1 MKKNFDKFILAIFL
15 IIIVLSISYIL
26 KSVYDIYI
34 SKNQKKLLNEQ
45 TNNIKN
51 IEISNDTE
59 KSNENITNN
68 ATSIVEQNEISNNE
82 IENESDVKNQ
92 NSERI
97 SKLQELQKENSDI
110 KAWIEI
116 ENTDINYPV
125 LQGKDNSYYMKHN
138 YKKQYSINGSIF
150 LDKGYSWEKPS
161 CNLLIYGHNNKNG
174 TMFQSLLKYES
185 KNYYEKHP
193 TIRFTT
199 NTQDLIFEIFAVFKS
214 RVYYKNEQNVFRYYY
229 FIDAKNEAEFNDY
242 VNNSKQASLY
252 DTKKTANYGDRLL
265 TLSTCSYHVEDGR
278 FVIVAKCSL

>member
-174 TMFQSLLKYES
+174 TMFQSLLKYS
-185 KNYYEKHP
+185 DKKYFDKHP